1 MVIFV
6 SPLKKLDQ
14 LLQLAIVGMY
24 KKITTVKKETFVR
37 ENFL

>member
-14 LLQLAIVGMY
+14 LLQLAIVEMY
-24 KKITTVKKETFVR
+24 KKITTVKEETFVR